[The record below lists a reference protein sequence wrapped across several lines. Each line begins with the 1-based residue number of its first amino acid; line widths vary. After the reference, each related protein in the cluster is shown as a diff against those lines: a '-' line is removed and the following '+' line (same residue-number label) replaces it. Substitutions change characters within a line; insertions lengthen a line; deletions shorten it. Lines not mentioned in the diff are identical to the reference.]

1 MDGETIKKLQDA
13 HDFICAVAQTL
24 DASAPAGPQCGLH
37 RKVNWDEARARDDLL
52 GAAKRLD
59 RALDALEDGATA
71 ASEGR
76 GACARARAMG
86 GRTREG

>member
-13 HDFICAVAQTL
+13 HDLICEVAQTL
-24 DASAPAGPQCGLH
+24 DASEQACEQCGLH

-59 RALDALEDGATA
+59 RALDALEDGATPRRKVA
-71 ASEGR
+71 GVAHAR
-76 GACARARAMG
+76 G
-86 GRTREG
+86 